1 MRQMEDE
8 MNRFEAEIGGQMVPP
23 QQQPMVVRPVI
34 GANTYNQV
42 ARQLEQH
49 EIPNPVVAAA
59 AAAGLAFPPIMG
71 FPPPPPPPPP
81 IMIPP
86 QVVASRQGSS
96 SVTIASYSSPAQ
108 ISTSFMSNIVD
119 QFVTTT
125 ANPKSYEQATPGHQ
139 QMIHPEIIEHI
150 INTKVTT
157 TTQQQQQQQ
166 QQQQDD
172 DGKRKAPKAK
182 GVSTAAELAIS
193 QGKASS
199 IMANASAE
207 ESHNSKGKGKKNKK
221 IIRMAG
227 GQTWEDPSL
236 LEWDD
241 DDFRIFC
248 GDLGNDVTDEMLVRV
263 FGKYPSFQKAKVVR
277 DKRTNKTKGFGFV
290 SFKDPQDFIK
300 AMKEMN
306 GRYVGSRPIKLR
318 KSSWKQRNLESVRK
332 KDKEKQNLIGLLTGR

>member
-1 MRQMEDE
+1 MNEKLRQMEDE
-8 MNRFEAEIGGQMVPP
+8 MSRFEAEIGGQLVQTM
-23 QQQPMVVRPVI
+23 MRPVI
-34 GANTYNQV
+34 GVNTYSQV

-49 EIPNPVVAAA
+49 ELPAPSVAAA
-59 AAAGLAFPPIMG
+59 AAAATLAFSPMIG

-81 IMIPP
+81 LLIPP
-86 QVVASRQGSS
+86 QVSRQG
-96 SVTIASYSSPAQ
+96 Q
-108 ISTSFMSNIVD
+108 INNSSFMTNLNESILSG
-119 QFVTTT
+119 T
-125 ANPKSYEQATPGHQ
+125 PKSYEAGSAGTTPL
-139 QMIHPEIIEHI
+139 IRPEIIEQI
-150 INTKVTT
+150 INTKIPDEDLKKK
-157 TTQQQQQQQ
+157 QQ
-166 QQQQDD
+166 
-172 DGKRKAPKAK
+172 PKVK

-199 IMANASAE
+199 IMANANAE
-207 ESHNSKGKGKKNKK
+207 ESHPKGKGKKNKK

-227 GQTWEDPSL
+227 GQTWEDQSL
-236 LEWDD
+236 LEWDE

-263 FGKYPSFQKAKVVR
+263 FGKYPSFQRAKVVR

-318 KSSWKQRNLESVRK
+318 KSSWKQRNLETVRK
-332 KDKEKQNLIGLLTGR
+332 KEKEKQALIGLLTGREK

>member
-1 MRQMEDE
+1 MEEKLRQMEDE
-8 MNRFEAEIGGQMVPP
+8 MNRFEAEIGGQLV
-23 QQQPMVVRPVI
+23 QSIVRPVI

-49 EIPNPVVAAA
+49 EIPNQVVAAA
-59 AAAGLAFPPIMG
+59 ATLAFPPIMG

-86 QVVASRQGSS
+86 QVARQG
-96 SVTIASYSSPAQ
+96 TIPIASYSSPAQ
-108 ISTSFMSNIVD
+108 ISTPFMSNMVD
-119 QFVTTT
+119 PCLTG
-125 ANPKSYEQATPGHQ
+125 NPKSYETSTQP
-139 QMIHPEIIEHI
+139 MIHPEIIEHI
-150 INTKVTT
+150 INTKVP
-157 TTQQQQQQQ
+157 
-166 QQQQDD
+166 DD
-172 DGKRKAPKAK
+172 ESKRKQKAK

-207 ESHNSKGKGKKNKK
+207 ECHPKGKGKKNKK

-332 KDKEKQNLIGLLTGR
+332 KEKEKQNLIGLLTGR

>member
-1 MRQMEDE
+1 MDDSMKLRQMEDE
-8 MNRFEAEIGGQMVPP
+8 MSRFEAEIGGQLVPSLG
-23 QQQPMVVRPVI
+23 RPVI

-49 EIPNPVVAAA
+49 EIPASVTTLAAA
-59 AAAGLAFPPIMG
+59 ATAASLAFPPMLG

-81 IMIPP
+81 PPAPMMIPA
-86 QVVASRQGSS
+86 QVARQNTVPIS
-96 SVTIASYSSPAQ
+96 TYSSPAQ
-108 ISTSFMSNIVD
+108 ITTSFISNIVD
-119 QFVTTT
+119 
-125 ANPKSYEQATPGHQ
+125 PCLSATPKTYESAPATPI
-139 QMIHPEIIEHI
+139 IHPEIIEKI
-150 INTKVTT
+150 INTKIPE
-157 TTQQQQQQQ
+157 
-166 QQQQDD
+166 DD
-172 DGKRKAPKAK
+172 SKKKPKVK

-207 ESHNSKGKGKKNKK
+207 ESHPKGKGKKNKK
-221 IIRMAG
+221 IIRTAG

-263 FGKYPSFQKAKVVR
+263 FGKYSSFQRAKVVR

-290 SFKDPQDFIK
+290 SFKDPQDFIR

-318 KSSWKQRNLESVRK
+318 KSNWKQRNLESVRK
-332 KDKEKQNLIGLLTGR
+332 KEKEKQNLIGLLTGR

>member
-1 MRQMEDE
+1 MDDKLRQMEDE
-8 MNRFEAEIGGQMVPP
+8 MNRFEAEIGGQLVTPI
-23 QQQPMVVRPVI
+23 VRPVI
-34 GANTYNQV
+34 GVNTYSQV

-49 EIPNPVVAAA
+49 EIPAPVVAAA
-59 AAAGLAFPPIMG
+59 AATLAFPPMLG

-81 IMIPP
+81 ILIPP
-86 QVVASRQGSS
+86 QVARQSIS
-96 SVTIASYSSPAQ
+96 MSTYSSPAQ
-108 ISTSFMSNIVD
+108 ISNPFLPNMGDPSLSATPKPYEP
-119 QFVTTT
+119 TT
-125 ANPKSYEQATPGHQ
+125 API
-139 QMIHPEIIEHI
+139 IHPEIIEQI
-150 INTKVTT
+150 INTKIP
-157 TTQQQQQQQ
+157 
-166 QQQQDD
+166 DD
-172 DGKRKAPKAK
+172 DGKKKPKAK

-207 ESHNSKGKGKKNKK
+207 ETHPKGKGKKNKK

-227 GQTWEDPSL
+227 GQTWEDTSL
-236 LEWDD
+236 LEWDE

-263 FGKYPSFQKAKVVR
+263 FSKYPSFQKAKVVR

-290 SFKDPQDFIK
+290 SFKDPQDFIR

-318 KSSWKQRNLESVRK
+318 KSSWKQRNLDSVRK
-332 KDKEKQNLIGLLTGR
+332 KEKEKQALIGLLTGR

>member
-1 MRQMEDE
+1 MQD
-8 MNRFEAEIGGQMVPP
+8 
-23 QQQPMVVRPVI
+23 
-34 GANTYNQV
+34 
-42 ARQLEQH
+42 
-49 EIPNPVVAAA
+49 
-59 AAAGLAFPPIMG
+59 
-71 FPPPPPPPPP
+71 
-81 IMIPP
+81 
-86 QVVASRQGSS
+86 
-96 SVTIASYSSPAQ
+96 
-108 ISTSFMSNIVD
+108 
-119 QFVTTT
+119 
-125 ANPKSYEQATPGHQ
+125 K
-139 QMIHPEIIEHI
+139 I
-150 INTKVTT
+150 INTKIPE
-157 TTQQQQQQQ
+157 
-166 QQQQDD
+166 DE
-172 DGKRKAPKAK
+172 GKKKPKVK

-207 ESHNSKGKGKKNKK
+207 ESHPKGKGKKNKK

-236 LEWDD
+236 LEWDE

-318 KSSWKQRNLESVRK
+318 KSSWKQRNLETVRK
-332 KDKEKQNLIGLLTGR
+332 KEKEKQALIGLLTGR

>member
-1 MRQMEDE
+1 MDEKIRQMEDE
-8 MNRFEAEIGGQMVPP
+8 MNRFEAEIGGQLVPP
-23 QQQPMVVRPVI
+23 MGRPVI
-34 GANTYNQV
+34 GSNTYSQV

-49 EIPNPVVAAA
+49 ELPAPVVAAA
-59 AAAGLAFPPIMG
+59 AASLAFPPIMG

-81 IMIPP
+81 PIMIPP
-86 QVVASRQGSS
+86 QVVRQGA
-96 SVTIASYSSPAQ
+96 VPITTYSSPAQ
-108 ISTSFMSNIVD
+108 ISNSYIQNID
-119 QFVTTT
+119 PILT
-125 ANPKSYEQATPGHQ
+125 ATPKTYESAAP
-139 QMIHPEIIEHI
+139 MIRPEIIEQI
-150 INTKVTT
+150 INTKLPEEE
-157 TTQQQQQQQ
+157 
-166 QQQQDD
+166 
-172 DGKRKAPKAK
+172 GKRKPKAK

-207 ESHNSKGKGKKNKK
+207 ESHPKGKGKKNKK

-236 LEWDD
+236 LDWDE

-248 GDLGNDVTDEMLVRV
+248 GDLGNDVTDEMLIRV

-318 KSSWKQRNLESVRK
+318 KSSWKQRNLDSVRK
-332 KDKEKQNLIGLLTGR
+332 KEKDKQNLIGLLTGR